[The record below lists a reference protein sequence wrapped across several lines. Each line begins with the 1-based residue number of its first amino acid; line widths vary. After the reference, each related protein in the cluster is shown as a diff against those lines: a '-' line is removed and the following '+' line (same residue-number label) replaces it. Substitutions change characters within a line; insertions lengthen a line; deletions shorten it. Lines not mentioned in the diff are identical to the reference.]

1 MNKAKKLAA
10 IIISSI
16 IILGGGITAGV
27 LLGGGSDKDEI
38 SSNGSVPESADSISY
53 TVSDSSDNVSDSSDE
68 SDASSDDSDDPDT
81 ADSSKPDSSA
91 ENISSA
97 PEDEIPEGS
106 TGEYDLVTYDGVE
119 YKLYKMDSYEYEF
132 CWVYD
137 ENIPIEAYHLDTP
150 DTDPKIEDYIWN
162 YDIVPDYTYKMYEEI
177 ADKTDTFLKLLC
189 TWDGINGRDKARE
202 LAEKITEP
210 GGDVEETYNNLLNV
224 KQEWCFDGKLMYDL
238 HFVSA
243 KECYVN
249 YAYKCLAKTK
259 DSEGQPDATACV
271 ITYGDLY
278 FTRINGEWQI
288 TENKR
293 NNDIPFKQYYF
304 DRNEYNEPMFY
315 QRESVEE

>member
-1 MNKAKKLAA
+1 MNKTKKLAA

-27 LLGGGSDKDEI
+27 LLSGGSDKDEI
-38 SSNGSVPESADSISY
+38 SSNGGVPESADSISY

-81 ADSSKPDSSA
+81 ADSSKTDSSA
-91 ENISSA
+91 ENSSSA

-177 ADKTDTFLKLLC
+177 TGKADAYLKLLC

-202 LAEKITEP
+202 FAEKITGLEE
-210 GGDVEETYNNLLNV
+210 DVEEEYNDYLNIN
-224 KQEWCFDGKLMYDL
+224 QTWNFDGKMFYDL
-238 HFVSA
+238 HFESA
-243 KECYVN
+243 TECYVN
-249 YAYKCLAKTK
+249 YAYKGVTK
-259 DSEGQPDATACV
+259 SLKLDKQPDCTAYL

-278 FTRINGEWQI
+278 FKRIDGEWQI
-288 TENKR
+288 TKNEK
-293 NNDIPFKQYYF
+293 NNDIPFQQYYL

-315 QRESVEE
+315 QREEISL